1 MCCSCGGGLSIDPD
15 AGSGDETEGSEAE
28 PEPDADAAEEWSE
41 EDAEEAYD
49 AGWDE
54 GFDEGYEAAG
64 AGDSVPGE
72 GPQTDGVI
80 PGEGEIPSDYEF
92 VDYDGPLTMSDDDS
106 IPDLDGE
113 PYNVDGPAEA
123 WSAEL
128 GMLAL

>member
-1 MCCSCGGGLSIDPD
+1 MDTEAVSIKI
-15 AGSGDETEGSEAE
+15 ASLV
-28 PEPDADAAEEWSE
+28 
-41 EDAEEAYD
+41 EAYRR
-49 AGWDE
+49 DE

-64 AGDSVPGE
+64 GGDSVPGE
-72 GPQTDGVI
+72 GPQSDVL
-80 PGEGEIPSDYEF
+80 PGEGEIPADYEF